1 MKILV
6 TGGLGFI
13 GANLIERLLQD
24 QNNYIYCIDNNF
36 TGDINNKLDS
46 KRVEYLYGDTRD
58 IQRIMGTKLVEVVY
72 HLAEY
77 SRIVTSFNVINLVH
91 DFNCKGTFAVLEY
104 CRSKKAKL
112 VYAASSSKFGH
123 EGNQH
128 LSPYAWFKAK
138 NVELVKN
145 YGKWFDLNYS
155 IAYFY
160 NVYGP
165 RQIMS
170 GKYSAVIGRFLNQ
183 LENGQPLTVVQPGT
197 QKRDFTHVE
206 DIVDGLILL
215 TKKGNG
221 KEFQFG
227 TGENYTMLEIASAFK
242 HAYTMVP
249 ERQGERFEGKAD
261 VDETAAS
268 IGWKAKHNVI
278 MYIREES
285 AYIRGRKN
293 GK

>member
-77 SRIVTSFNVINLVH
+77 SRI
-91 DFNCKGTFAVLEY
+91 
-104 CRSKKAKL
+104 